1 MPPALRPTTTDRI
14 DLPRSQVL
22 NCIHTGQLDT
32 LLTKDQLHQE
42 LQRSSPLFRL
52 RGFQEAGSPTRF
64 APTYK
69 FDRSSQEYDTS
80 EKSRVPAW
88 CDRLLYRSAGVQSDL
103 ETNGH
108 TGTKAHESSPGVR
121 CLEYRSWPEVTIS
134 DHRPVSAIYEFQA
147 KRIDWDLR
155 ESVKQQEAETWKETR
170 AMLVQKAL
178 AYYTR
183 PR

>member
-1 MPPALRPTTTDRI
+1 VI
-14 DLPRSQVL
+14 
-22 NCIHTGQLDT
+22 NCIHAGQLDT
-32 LLTKDQLHQE
+32 LLPKDQLHQE

-52 RGFQEAGSPTRF
+52 RGFAEADSPTRF

-69 FDRSSQEYDTS
+69 FDRGTHDYDTS
-80 EKSRVPAW
+80 DKSRVPAW
-88 CDRLLYRSAGVQSDL
+88 CDRLLYRSAGVQPD
-103 ETNGH
+103 EKVDGQQKP
-108 TGTKAHESSPGVR
+108 KAQESSPGVR

-155 ESVKQQEAETWKETR
+155 EAVKQQEAEAWKETR
-170 AMLVQKAL
+170 AMLVQEAL
-178 AYYTR
+178 AYYTQ